1 MGDEQRKEFHKKEA
15 LAHLDAIKSVLID
28 KDAFF
33 PYNYNALIVWGVIAT
48 IMTFVMPSL
57 MKTSVL
63 QGTLFSIFMMGMGF
77 TIEAFLTKRVN
88 EDYDIESCTRKQKFI
103 VSTFTIQTI
112 FAVVMSALLAKYDL
126 IIPLFMLWMF
136 LCGVGDFVV
145 GYVLNI
151 RLFTFAGYLS
161 TGTAIL
167 LLMITLF
174 IKDLGSL
181 DSDFFYFVQ
190 GVTVALLGVGPVLIA
205 FKLKKE
211 Q

>member
-1 MGDEQRKEFHKKEA
+1 MDNEQRKGIHKEEA
-15 LAHLDAIKSVLID
+15 MAHLDAIKLALVD
-28 KDAFF
+28 KDVFF

-63 QGTLFSIFMMGMGF
+63 KGTLFSLFMMGIGF
-77 TIEAFLTKRVN
+77 AIEAFLTKKVN

-103 VSTFTIQTI
+103 VSTYTLLTI
-112 FAVVMSALLAKYDL
+112 FAVVMSAFLAKYDL
-126 IIPLFMLWMF
+126 IIPLFMLWIF
-136 LCGVGDFVV
+136 LCGFGDFIV

-161 TGTAIL
+161 TGTAIVL
-167 LLMITLF
+167 LVISLF
-174 IKDLGSL
+174 MNDLGSL
-181 DSDFFYFVQ
+181 DSSFFYFAQ
-190 GVTVALLGVGPVLIA
+190 AATVALLGVVPILIA
-205 FKLKKE
+205 LKLKKE

>member
-1 MGDEQRKEFHKKEA
+1 MAQKQGLPKEEA
-15 LAHLDAIKSVLID
+15 LAHLDAIKSVLVD

-48 IMTFVMPSL
+48 IMTFVMPPL
-57 MKTSVL
+57 MKASVL
-63 QGTLFSIFMMGMGF
+63 QGTLFSLFMMGVGF
-77 TIEAFLTKRVN
+77 AIEAFLTKRVN
-88 EDYDIESCTRKQKFI
+88 EDYDIESCTRKQRFI
-103 VSTFTIQTI
+103 VSTFTLLSL
-112 FAVVMSALLAKYDL
+112 FAVVMSALLAKHDL
-126 IIPLFMLWMF
+126 IVPLFMVWMF
-136 LCGVGDFVV
+136 LCGFGHFVV

-167 LLMITLF
+167 LLVISLF
-174 IKDLGSL
+174 MNDPGSL
-181 DSDFFYFVQ
+181 DSIFFYFAQ
-190 GVTVALLGVGPVLIA
+190 GVTVALLGVIPVLMA